1 MMTVEDFMTESKN
14 FEDIL
19 SELKKLVE
27 NLEMDDANLENSVK
41 NFEVGMELIKQA
53 ETILTKAQKKI
64 EIIESNQKR

>member
-1 MMTVEDFMTESKN
+1 MTDNKN

-19 SELKKLVE
+19 NELKKLVE

-53 ETILTKAQKKI
+53 ENILTKAQKKI

>member
-1 MMTVEDFMTESKN
+1 MTDNKN

-19 SELKKLVE
+19 NELKKLVE

-53 ETILTKAQKKI
+53 ENILTKAQKKI
-64 EIIESNQKR
+64 EVIESNQKR

>member
-1 MMTVEDFMTESKN
+1 MTESKN